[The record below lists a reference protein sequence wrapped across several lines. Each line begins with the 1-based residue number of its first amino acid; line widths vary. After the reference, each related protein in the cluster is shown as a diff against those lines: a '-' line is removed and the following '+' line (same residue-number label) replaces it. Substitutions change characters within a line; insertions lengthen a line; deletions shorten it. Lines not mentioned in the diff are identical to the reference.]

1 MALKNF
7 PPDLKSGGHQQTIGK
22 QTIGNRS
29 TCDKEKRIRIVGN
42 KDP

>member
-1 MALKNF
+1 MAFKNF
-7 PPDLKSGGHQQTIGK
+7 PPDLKSGGHQ